1 MIKEH
6 IRKIVYVLKE
16 SSEEELREIG
26 LSQPEISRIKEDYH
40 NSLDINMSPATML
53 SLYHKIF

>member
-40 NSLDINMSPATML
+40 NSLDINMSPRYYAFII
-53 SLYHKIF
+53 S